1 MIDKFKAAFKE
12 EAHELLSQLEDTLL
26 ELESHPRNGELI
38 NAAFRAIHT
47 IKGSS
52 AMFGFESISKFTHE
66 VESAL
71 DQCRN
76 GTLPITKDFIGLTL
90 KARDHLKEMLGQEE
104 PPPQATMEEG
114 ESLLVR
120 YREFLSGGKAA
131 SAATPEAGPSTAA
144 GAAAVGAAPAGME
157 AQAPSAKNG
166 QPVQAETALQSGP
179 AGEATEK
186 PSTYRIAFKPK
197 PDILK
202 DGTKVLNLIE
212 EVAGFGQAAIYA
224 HTEDIPAF
232 GTLDP
237 ETCYMYWDII
247 ITTQKTENDIRDV
260 FIFVEDR
267 CELRIEKIDGET
279 LDEEGRAKRLGAILV
294 ERGLVSRADLRDA
307 LGSQRKLGEVLV
319 EKKIVS
325 KPEIDSALVEQE
337 HLKKVQEKLDS
348 TGASIRV
355 ASEKL
360 DSLVDLVGEL
370 VTLQAR
376 LSQTSLDL
384 KDAALSSICEQF
396 ERLISQLRDNTMS
409 IRMLPIGSTFN
420 KFRRVVR
427 DLSIELG
434 KEAELTTEGAD
445 TELDKTVIEKLGDP
459 LVHII
464 RNSLDHGIEKP
475 EERERCG
482 KPRSGKIMLS
492 ARHSGAYV
500 LIQVSDDG
508 KGLDRDAIY
517 AKAVER
523 GVISAGQEMSEQ
535 DLFLLIFAP
544 GFSTAKTIT
553 SVSGRGVGMDV
564 VKREID
570 SLGGVV
576 SLSSERGK
584 GLTVTLK
591 IPLTLAI
598 IEGLLVRTGA
608 EYFVIPLSTV
618 DGCIEIRREALEEYG
633 ERRIINYRDDLV
645 PFVSLR
651 STFEMPGDPPEIEQ
665 IVIANLQDSRMGF
678 VVDQV
683 VGNYQTVIKPL
694 GRMFRGV
701 QGLSGA
707 TILGDGTVAL
717 ILDVNALALAVQMDG
732 GRKAARGSGR

>member
-76 GTLPITKDFIGLTL
+76 GTLPVTKDFIGLTL
-90 KARDHLKEMLGQEE
+90 KARDHLKDMLGQEE
-104 PPPQATMEEG
+104 PPPQVVIEEG

-120 YREFLSGGKAA
+120 YRDFLAGGKGSPVQKAEANVAGQAQA
-131 SAATPEAGPSTAA
+131 STTEASGLHE
-144 GAAAVGAAPAGME
+144 AAAQPEPQQTTPAE
-157 AQAPSAKNG
+157 RAVSD
-166 QPVQAETALQSGP
+166 
-179 AGEATEK
+179 K
-186 PSTYRIAFKPK
+186 PTTFRITFKPK
-197 PDILK
+197 PDILR
-202 DGTKVLNLIE
+202 DGTRVLNLVE
-212 EVAGFGQAAIYA
+212 EIAGLGQAAIYA

-232 GTLDP
+232 ESLDP
-237 ETCYMYWDII
+237 EACYMYWDIVL
-247 ITTQKTENDIRDV
+247 TTTRTENDIRDV
-260 FIFVEDR
+260 FIFVEDKS
-267 CELRIEKIDGET
+267 ELKIEKIAGES

-348 TGASIRV
+348 SGASIRV

-434 KEAELTTEGAD
+434 KEAELATEGAE

-475 EERERCG
+475 EDREKGG
-482 KPRSGKIMLS
+482 KPRTGKIMLS

-523 GVISAGQEMSEQ
+523 GVIAAGQEMSEQ
-535 DLFLLIFAP
+535 DLFMLIFAP

-570 SLGGVV
+570 SLGGIV

-598 IEGLLVRTGA
+598 IEGLLVRTGE
-608 EYFVIPLSTV
+608 EYFVVPLSTV
-618 DGCIEIRREALEEYG
+618 DGCIEIGREELAAYG
-633 ERRIINYRDDLV
+633 EKRIISYRDDLV
-645 PFVSLR
+645 PFVALR
-651 STFEMPGDPPEIEQ
+651 SSFDVPGDPPAIEQ
-665 IVIANLQDSRMGF
+665 MVIANLQDSRMGF

-717 ILDVNALALAVQMDG
+717 ILDVNALALVVQTES
-732 GRKAARGSGR
+732 GRKAGRGSNH